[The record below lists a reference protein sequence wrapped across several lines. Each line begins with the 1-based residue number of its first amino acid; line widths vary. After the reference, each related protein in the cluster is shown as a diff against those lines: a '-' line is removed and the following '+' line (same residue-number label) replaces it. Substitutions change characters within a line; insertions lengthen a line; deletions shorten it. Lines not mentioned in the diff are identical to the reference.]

1 MPPWVESYMNRG
13 LAALVVLSMLASY
26 IPSSIAST
34 QDSQTNSCEIIA
46 DWGQQWHWT
55 EEGDSEISLIHRYRV
70 VFEPTFTNGSSPT
83 EVNATINHFRGGLE
97 IPVAN
102 SSVFVAGGEID
113 IIIEEE
119 PQFGDSFSIHVQ
131 TLETSCSRVLNIT
144 NWNQPI
150 SDHEVTRETH
160 WSLSDM
166 GGEEQGV
173 TFDGRGWQKRSGSI
187 LESNELGNG
196 TLLLDMSN
204 GSEGAAI
211 DLVLD
216 RIWLNESYDGT
227 DLVSQDFEMMGSGGL
242 LFNTDEGDEGASIN
256 ADVNDAYVLR
266 SFRDGKVTE
275 RMMFEGDGWISING
289 GDNESS
295 GGVYGEVFLLYFEI
309 WDEDGFRRLQDIQV
323 EANASARVSAV
334 GEAFS
339 FELDEL
345 IFREK
350 WEEGVRTDQYSRI
363 FGSGQFDFIA
373 SEDSPYIEANGT
385 IPLIH
390 FQSEGGETVADTL
403 IVDGTYDGDAEGSF
417 GLVRQIVESGV
428 YENATGAL
436 FEADKIRNEFW
447 FNVSATP
454 FGPIDQE
461 FGAEHNLTYEYV
473 VPQDDWINR
482 TIRYTFVED
491 NGSTDD
497 EYPENSPIIQNPEA
511 PEASSIFST
520 HISRETGVC
529 PQILAI
535 GDSFSLVGNTDMILD
550 VTVHGT
556 STDSIDGHTVSIA
569 EWEGFFG
576 EMSSANGSIINE
588 GPLSGLL
595 NEVSRLVIIDLGEDS
610 EISLIENQRMDR
622 ILSPSIVTFDENTP
636 PSLSDDP
643 GSSLRFRESALSTEG
658 GVAHLEVVVNDVDT
672 DIKSVSVD
680 LSSLGLGI
688 VDLSDSGLQGDQ
700 VIHDDIWTVRIVHN
714 GLQSGDLPISI
725 LMEDYWV
732 TVQQNA
738 SIQISNAPP
747 RVIHVD
753 FTPEST
759 FRGESIVVT
768 VGAYDGHGIKSV
780 SVNLQSIGGGLA
792 QLSNIG
798 QEDWD
803 WQLAG
808 EQRTSRIDIWSG
820 IFEVPASMSPGRQN
834 IPILLEDIDGA
845 SISTI
850 QIGGVHTSTI
860 GQQAAKILV
869 GNQPPSITNLT
880 FLKDGNEVEEV
891 TSLASGG
898 EEDYTMEVGI
908 HDYDG
913 ISSVQAKI
921 GRLAPIGQSE
931 AWLLLVDDG
940 TGPDRVPKD
949 GIFSLSFSARSS
961 LSEGELSLLIRATDV
976 FLSTTP
982 ASEQLH
988 NVSIIKS
995 DSGSQGTSWLSDY
1008 STELVLASMF
1018 LLLSL
1023 GVVAFVQI
1031 VRNSELE

>member
-1 MPPWVESYMNRG
+1 MPPGVESSMNRA
-13 LAALVVLSMLASY
+13 LAAFVVLSMLASY
-26 IPSSIAST
+26 MPTSLASA
-34 QDSQTNSCEIIA
+34 QDNQTNSCEIIA

-55 EEGDSEISLIHRYRV
+55 EEGDSETSLIHRYRV
-70 VFEPTFTNGSSPT
+70 VFEPPFTNGSSPT
-83 EVNATINHFRGGLE
+83 EVNATIHHFRGGSE
-97 IPVAN
+97 VPVAN
-102 SSVFVAGGEID
+102 TSIFVAGGEID

-119 PQFGDSFSIHVQ
+119 PQFGDSFSIQVQ
-131 TLETSCSRVLNIT
+131 TVEASCNRVLNIT

-160 WSLSDM
+160 WSLSGM
-166 GGEEQGV
+166 EGEGI
-173 TFDGRGWQKRSGSI
+173 TFDGRGWQKRTGSI

-227 DLVSQDFEMMGSGGL
+227 ELISQDFEMMGSGGL
-242 LFNTDEGDEGASIN
+242 LLNTDEGDEGASIS
-256 ADVNDAYVLR
+256 ADVSDAYVLR
-266 SFRDGKVTE
+266 SFQDGKVTE

-295 GGVYGEVFLLYFEI
+295 SGVYGEVFLLYFEI
-309 WDEDGFRRLQDIQV
+309 WDEDGFRRLQDIQI
-323 EANASARVSAV
+323 EANASARLSAV
-334 GEAFS
+334 GGPFS

-373 SEDSPYIEANGT
+373 SEDSPYIEVNGT
-385 IPLIH
+385 VPLIH

-428 YENATGAL
+428 YENATGAP

-461 FGAEHNLTYEYV
+461 LRAEHNLTYEYV
-473 VPQDDWINR
+473 VPQDDWLNR
-482 TIRYTFVED
+482 TIRYTYVED
-491 NGSTDD
+491 NGSTED
-497 EYPENSPIIQNPEA
+497 EFPENSPIIFNPEA

-529 PQILAI
+529 PQILTI
-535 GDSFSLVGNTDMILD
+535 GDSFSLVGNAEMVLD
-550 VTVHGT
+550 VTVHG
-556 STDSIDGHTVSIA
+556 SSLDSIDGHIVSIA
-569 EWEGFFG
+569 EWEGTFG
-576 EMSSANGSIINE
+576 DMSSANGSIINE

-595 NEVSRLVIIDLGEDS
+595 NEVSRLVRIELGEGS
-610 EISLIENQRMDR
+610 EVSLIENQRMDR
-622 ILSPSIVTFDENTP
+622 ILSPSIVTLDENTP
-636 PSLSDDP
+636 PSLSGDP
-643 GSSLRFRESALSTEG
+643 GSSVRFRESSLSTEG
-658 GVAHLEVVVNDVDT
+658 GIAHLEVVVNDVDT

-680 LSSLGLGI
+680 LSSLGMGV

-700 VIHDDIWTVRIVHN
+700 VIHDDVWTVRVVHN
-714 GLQSGDLPISI
+714 GLQNGDLPISVI
-725 LMEDYWV
+725 MEDYWE
-732 TVQQNA
+732 TVQQNS
-738 SIQISNAPP
+738 SIQVSNSPP

-753 FTPEST
+753 FNPEST
-759 FRGESIVVT
+759 FRGESIEVT
-768 VGAYDGHGIKSV
+768 LGAYDGHGIKSV
-780 SVNLQSIGGGLA
+780 SVNLQSIGGGLV
-792 QLSNIG
+792 QLSNTG
-798 QEDWD
+798 QEDWN

-808 EQRTSRIDIWSG
+808 EQRTSSIDTWSG
-820 IFEVPASMSPGRQN
+820 TFEVPTSMSPGRQN
-834 IPILLEDIDGA
+834 IPILLEDVAGA
-845 SISTI
+845 SISTT
-850 QIGGVHTSTI
+850 QIGNIYSSTI
-860 GQQAAKILV
+860 GREAGKILI
-869 GNQPPSITNLT
+869 GNQPPSITNLS
-880 FLKDGNEVEEV
+880 FLKDGNEVNEI
-891 TSLASGG
+891 TSLVSGG
-898 EEDYTMEVGI
+898 QTNYTMEVTI

-913 ISSVQAKI
+913 ISSAQAKI

-931 AWLLLVDDG
+931 EWLLLVDDG
-940 TGPDRVPKD
+940 TGPDRVPQD

-961 LSEGELSLLIRATDV
+961 LSEGEMSILIRATDV
-976 FLSTTP
+976 FLSMTP

-988 NVSIIKS
+988 NVSIVKS
-995 DSGSQGTSWLSDY
+995 DSGSGGTSWISDH

-1018 LLLSL
+1018 LLLSI
-1023 GVVAFVQI
+1023 GAVTFVQI
-1031 VRNSELE
+1031 VRKSEIE

>member
-1 MPPWVESYMNRG
+1 MNRG

-26 IPSSIAST
+26 IPSSFASA
-34 QDSQTNSCEIIA
+34 QDIQTNSCEIIA

-55 EEGDSEISLIHRYRV
+55 EEGESEVSLIHRYRV
-70 VFEPTFTNGSSPT
+70 VFDPPFTNGSSPT
-83 EVNATINHFRGGLE
+83 EVNATVNHFRGDSE

-102 SSVFVAGGEID
+102 TSILVAGGEID
-113 IIIEEE
+113 IILEEE
-119 PQFGDSFSIHVQ
+119 PQFADSISIHVQ
-131 TLETSCSRVLNIT
+131 TADFSCIRVLNIT

-160 WSLSDM
+160 WSLSGM
-166 GGEEQGV
+166 EEEEQGI
-173 TFDGRGWQKRSGSI
+173 TFDGRGWQKRTGSI

-196 TLLLDMSN
+196 TLQIDMSN
-204 GSEGAAI
+204 GSEGTAI

-216 RIWLNESYDGT
+216 RIWLNESYDGIE
-227 DLVSQDFEMMGSGGL
+227 LMSQDFEMMGSGGL
-242 LFNTDEGDEGASIN
+242 VINTDEGGEGASIS

-266 SFRDGKVTE
+266 SYQDGKVTE
-275 RMMFEGDGWISING
+275 RMMFEGSGWISING

-295 GGVYGEVFLLYFEI
+295 GGVYGEVFLLYFET

-323 EANASARVSAV
+323 EANASARISAL
-334 GEAFS
+334 GGPFS

-350 WEEGVRTDQYSRI
+350 WEEGVRTDQYSRV

-373 SEDSPYIEANGT
+373 SEDSPYIEVNGT

-390 FQSEGGETVADTL
+390 FQSEGGETVSETL

-428 YENATGAL
+428 YENATGTP

-461 FGAEHNLTYEYV
+461 FRAEHNLTYEYV

-482 TIRYTFVED
+482 TIRYTFVDD
-491 NGSTDD
+491 NGSTED

-529 PQILAI
+529 PQILAV
-535 GDSFSLVGNTDMILD
+535 GDSFSLVGNEEMVLD
-550 VTVHGT
+550 VTVHGI
-556 STDSIDGHTVSIA
+556 STDSIDGHLVSIA
-569 EWEGFFG
+569 EWGGSFG
-576 EMSSANGSIINE
+576 DMSSANGSIINE

-595 NEVSRLVIIDLGEDS
+595 NEVSRLVRIELGEGT
-610 EISLIENQRMDR
+610 EVSLIENQRMDR

-636 PSLSDDP
+636 PSLSGDS
-643 GSSLRFRESALSTEG
+643 GSSIRFRESSLSTEG

-672 DIKSVSVD
+672 DTKSVSID

-688 VDLSDSGLQGDQ
+688 VELSDSGLQGDQ
-700 VIHDDIWTVRIVHN
+700 VIHDDVWTVRIVHN
-714 GLQSGDLPISI
+714 GLQSGDLPVSVM
-725 LMEDYWV
+725 MEDYWV
-732 TVQQNA
+732 AVQQNS
-738 SIQISNAPP
+738 SIQIANAPP

-753 FTPEST
+753 FSPEDT
-759 FRGESIVVT
+759 FRGESIEVT
-768 VGAYDGHGIKSV
+768 IGAYDGHGVKSV
-780 SVNLQSIGGGLA
+780 AVNLQSIGGGLV
-792 QLSNIG
+792 QLSNSG

-808 EQRTSRIDIWSG
+808 EQRTSSIDIWSG
-820 IFEVPASMSPGRQN
+820 VFEVPPSMSPGRQN
-834 IPILLEDIDGA
+834 IPILLEDNAGA
-845 SISTI
+845 SISTT
-850 QIGGVHTSTI
+850 QIGSVYSSTI
-860 GQQAAKILV
+860 GHQAAKVLI
-869 GNQPPSITNLT
+869 GNQPPSISNLT
-880 FLKDGNEVEEV
+880 FLKDGNEVAQV
-891 TSLASGG
+891 TSLVSGG
-898 EEDYTMEVGI
+898 QEGYTMEVSI

-913 ISSVQAKI
+913 ISSAQAKI

-931 AWLLLVDDG
+931 EWLLLVDDG
-940 TGPDRVPKD
+940 TGADRVPKD

-961 LSEGELSLLIRATDV
+961 LSEGDMSLLIRATDV

-982 ASEQLH
+982 TSEQLH
-988 NVSIIKS
+988 NVSIVKS
-995 DSGSQGTSWLSDY
+995 DSGSKGASWLSDH
-1008 STELVLASMF
+1008 STELVVASMF
-1018 LLLSL
+1018 LLLSI

>member
-1 MPPWVESYMNRG
+1 MSQWVESHMNRG

-26 IPSSIAST
+26 IPSSFAST

-55 EEGDSEISLIHRYRV
+55 EEGESEISLIHRYRV
-70 VFEPTFTNGSSPT
+70 VFDPPFTNGSSPT
-83 EVNATINHFRGGLE
+83 EVNATINHFRGDSE

-102 SSVFVAGGEID
+102 TSVLVAGGEID
-113 IIIEEE
+113 IILEEE
-119 PQFGDSFSIHVQ
+119 PQFADSLSIHVQ
-131 TLETSCSRVLNIT
+131 TADSSCSRVLNIT

-160 WSLSDM
+160 WSLSGM
-166 GGEEQGV
+166 EGEEQGI
-173 TFDGRGWQKRSGSI
+173 TFDGRGWQKRTGSI

-196 TLLLDMSN
+196 TLQLDMSN

-227 DLVSQDFEMMGSGGL
+227 ELMSQDFEMIGSGGL
-242 LFNTDEGDEGASIN
+242 VINTDEDGAGASIS

-266 SFRDGKVTE
+266 SYQDGKVTE
-275 RMMFEGDGWISING
+275 RMMFQGSGWISING

-295 GGVYGEVFLLYFEI
+295 GGVYGEVFLLYFET

-323 EANASARVSAV
+323 EANASARISSA
-334 GEAFS
+334 GGPFS

-373 SEDSPYIEANGT
+373 SEDSPYIEVNGT
-385 IPLIH
+385 VPLIH
-390 FQSEGGETVADTL
+390 FQSEGGETVSDTL

-428 YENATGAL
+428 YENATGTP

-461 FGAEHNLTYEYV
+461 FEAEHNLTYEYV

-491 NGSTDD
+491 NGSTED

-535 GDSFSLVGNTDMILD
+535 GDSFTLVGNAEMVLD
-550 VTVHGT
+550 VTVHG
-556 STDSIDGHTVSIA
+556 SSIDSIDGHLVSIA
-569 EWEGFFG
+569 EWEGSFG
-576 EMSSANGSIINE
+576 DMSSANGSIINE

-595 NEVSRLVIIDLGEDS
+595 NEVSRLVRIELGEGT
-610 EISLIENQRMDR
+610 EVSLIENQRMDR

-643 GSSLRFRESALSTEG
+643 GSSIRFRESSLSTEG

-672 DIKSVSVD
+672 DTKSVSVD

-688 VDLSDSGLQGDQ
+688 VELSDSGLQGDQ
-700 VIHDDIWTVRIVHN
+700 VIHDDVWTVRIVHN
-714 GLQSGDLPISI
+714 GLQSGDLPVSVV
-725 LMEDYWV
+725 MEDYWV
-732 TVQQNA
+732 SVQQNS
-738 SIQISNAPP
+738 SIQIANAPP
-747 RVIHVD
+747 RVLHVD
-753 FTPEST
+753 FAPEST
-759 FRGESIVVT
+759 FRGESIEVT
-768 VGAYDGHGIKSV
+768 IGAYDGHGVKSV
-780 SVNLQSIGGGLA
+780 AVNLQSIGGGLV
-792 QLSNIG
+792 QLSNSG

-808 EQRTSRIDIWSG
+808 EQRTSTIDIWSG
-820 IFEVPASMSPGRQN
+820 IFEVPTSMSPGRQN
-834 IPILLEDIDGA
+834 IPILLEDNAGA

-850 QIGGVHTSTI
+850 QIGSVYSSTI
-860 GQQAAKILV
+860 GHQAEKVII
-869 GNQPPSITNLT
+869 GNQPPSISNLT
-880 FLKDGNEVEEV
+880 FLKDGNQVAQV
-891 TSLASGG
+891 TSLVSGG
-898 EEDYTMEVGI
+898 QVNYTMEVSI

-913 ISSVQAKI
+913 ISSAQAKI

-931 AWLLLVDDG
+931 EWLLLVDDG
-940 TGPDRVPKD
+940 TGADRVPQD

-961 LSEGELSLLIRATDV
+961 LSGGEMSLLIRATDV

-982 ASEQLH
+982 HSEQLH
-988 NVSIIKS
+988 NVSIVKS
-995 DSGSQGTSWLSDY
+995 DSGSQGASWLSDH

-1018 LLLSL
+1018 LLLSI

>member
-1 MPPWVESYMNRG
+1 MPPGVESSMNRA
-13 LAALVVLSMLASY
+13 LAAFVVLSMLASY
-26 IPSSIAST
+26 MPTSLASA
-34 QDSQTNSCEIIA
+34 QDNQTNSCEIIA

-55 EEGDSEISLIHRYRV
+55 EEGDSETSLIHRYRV
-70 VFEPTFTNGSSPT
+70 VFEPPFTNGSSPT
-83 EVNATINHFRGGLE
+83 EVNATIHHFRGGSE
-97 IPVAN
+97 VPVAN
-102 SSVFVAGGEID
+102 TSIFVAGGEID

-119 PQFGDSFSIHVQ
+119 PQFGDSFSIQVQ
-131 TLETSCSRVLNIT
+131 TVEASCNRVLNIT

-160 WSLSDM
+160 WSLSGM
-166 GGEEQGV
+166 EGEGI
-173 TFDGRGWQKRSGSI
+173 TFDGRGWQKRTGSI

-227 DLVSQDFEMMGSGGL
+227 ELISQDFEMMGSGGL
-242 LFNTDEGDEGASIN
+242 LLNTDEGDEGASIS
-256 ADVNDAYVLR
+256 ADVSDAYVLR
-266 SFRDGKVTE
+266 SFQDGKVTE

-295 GGVYGEVFLLYFEI
+295 SGVYGEVFLLYFEI

-323 EANASARVSAV
+323 EANASARLSAV
-334 GEAFS
+334 GGPFS

-373 SEDSPYIEANGT
+373 SEDSPYIEVNGT
-385 IPLIH
+385 VPLIH

-428 YENATGAL
+428 YENATGAP

-461 FGAEHNLTYEYV
+461 LRAEHNLTYEYV
-473 VPQDDWINR
+473 VPQDDWLNR
-482 TIRYTFVED
+482 TIRYTYVED
-491 NGSTDD
+491 NGSTED
-497 EYPENSPIIQNPEA
+497 EFPENSPIIFNPEA

-529 PQILAI
+529 PQILTI
-535 GDSFSLVGNTDMILD
+535 GDSFSLVGNAEMVLD
-550 VTVHGT
+550 VTVHG
-556 STDSIDGHTVSIA
+556 SSLDSIDGHIVSIA
-569 EWEGFFG
+569 EWEGTFG
-576 EMSSANGSIINE
+576 DMSSANGSIINE

-595 NEVSRLVIIDLGEDS
+595 NEVSRLVRIELGEGS
-610 EISLIENQRMDR
+610 EVSLIENQRMDR
-622 ILSPSIVTFDENTP
+622 ILSPSIVTLDENTP
-636 PSLSDDP
+636 PSLSGDP
-643 GSSLRFRESALSTEG
+643 GSSVRFRESSLSTEG
-658 GVAHLEVVVNDVDT
+658 GIAHLEVVVNDVDT

-680 LSSLGLGI
+680 LSSLGMGV

-700 VIHDDIWTVRIVHN
+700 VIHDDVWTVRVVHN
-714 GLQSGDLPISI
+714 GLQNGDLPISVI
-725 LMEDYWV
+725 MEDYWE
-732 TVQQNA
+732 TVQQNS
-738 SIQISNAPP
+738 SIQVSNSPP

-753 FTPEST
+753 FNPEST
-759 FRGESIVVT
+759 FRGESIEVT
-768 VGAYDGHGIKSV
+768 LGAYDGHGIKSV
-780 SVNLQSIGGGLA
+780 SVNLQSIGGGLV
-792 QLSNIG
+792 QLSNTG
-798 QEDWD
+798 QEDWN

-808 EQRTSRIDIWSG
+808 EQRTSSIDTWSG
-820 IFEVPASMSPGRQN
+820 TFEVPTSMSPGRQN
-834 IPILLEDIDGA
+834 IPILLEDVAGA
-845 SISTI
+845 SISTT
-850 QIGGVHTSTI
+850 QIGNIYSSTI
-860 GQQAAKILV
+860 GREAGKILI
-869 GNQPPSITNLT
+869 GNQPPSITNLS
-880 FLKDGNEVEEV
+880 FLKDGNEVNEI
-891 TSLASGG
+891 TSLVSGG
-898 EEDYTMEVGI
+898 QTNYTMEVTI

-913 ISSVQAKI
+913 ISSAQAKI

-931 AWLLLVDDG
+931 EWLLLVDDG
-940 TGPDRVPKD
+940 TGPDRIPQD

-961 LSEGELSLLIRATDV
+961 LSEGEMSILIRATDV
-976 FLSTTP
+976 FLSMTP

-988 NVSIIKS
+988 NVSIVKS
-995 DSGSQGTSWLSDY
+995 DSGSGGTSWISDH

-1018 LLLSL
+1018 LLLSI
-1023 GVVAFVQI
+1023 GAVTFVQI
-1031 VRNSELE
+1031 VRKSEIE

>member
-1 MPPWVESYMNRG
+1 MNRG

-26 IPSSIAST
+26 IPSSFASA
-34 QDSQTNSCEIIA
+34 QDIQTNSCEIIA

-55 EEGDSEISLIHRYRV
+55 EEGESEVSLIHRYRV
-70 VFEPTFTNGSSPT
+70 VFDPPFTNGSSPT
-83 EVNATINHFRGGLE
+83 EVNATVNHFRGDSE

-102 SSVFVAGGEID
+102 TSILVAGGEID
-113 IIIEEE
+113 IILEEE
-119 PQFGDSFSIHVQ
+119 PQFADSISIHVQ
-131 TLETSCSRVLNIT
+131 TADFSCIRVLNIT

-160 WSLSDM
+160 WSLSGM
-166 GGEEQGV
+166 EEEEQGI
-173 TFDGRGWQKRSGSI
+173 TFDGRGWQKRTGSI

-196 TLLLDMSN
+196 TLQIDMSN
-204 GSEGAAI
+204 GSEGTAI

-216 RIWLNESYDGT
+216 RIWLNESYDGIE
-227 DLVSQDFEMMGSGGL
+227 LMSQDFEMMGSGGL
-242 LFNTDEGDEGASIN
+242 VINTDEGGEGASIS

-266 SFRDGKVTE
+266 SYQDGKVTE
-275 RMMFEGDGWISING
+275 RMMFEGSGWISING

-295 GGVYGEVFLLYFEI
+295 GGVYGEVFLLYFET

-323 EANASARVSAV
+323 EANASARISAL
-334 GEAFS
+334 GGPFS

-350 WEEGVRTDQYSRI
+350 WEEGVRTDQYSRV

-373 SEDSPYIEANGT
+373 SEDSPYIEVNGT

-390 FQSEGGETVADTL
+390 FQSEGGETVSETL

-428 YENATGAL
+428 YENATGTP

-461 FGAEHNLTYEYV
+461 FRAEHNLTYEYV

-482 TIRYTFVED
+482 TIRYTFVDD
-491 NGSTDD
+491 NGSTED

-529 PQILAI
+529 PQILAV
-535 GDSFSLVGNTDMILD
+535 GDSFSLVGNEEMVLD
-550 VTVHGT
+550 VTVHGI
-556 STDSIDGHTVSIA
+556 STDSIDGHLVSIA
-569 EWEGFFG
+569 EWGGSFG
-576 EMSSANGSIINE
+576 DMSSANGSIINE

-595 NEVSRLVIIDLGEDS
+595 NEVSRLVRIELGEGT
-610 EISLIENQRMDR
+610 EVSLIENQRMDR

-636 PSLSDDP
+636 PSLSGDS
-643 GSSLRFRESALSTEG
+643 GSSIRFRESSLSTEG

-672 DIKSVSVD
+672 DTKSVSID

-688 VDLSDSGLQGDQ
+688 VELSDSGLQGDQ
-700 VIHDDIWTVRIVHN
+700 VIHDDVWTVRIVHN
-714 GLQSGDLPISI
+714 GLQSGDLPVSVM
-725 LMEDYWV
+725 MEDYWV
-732 TVQQNA
+732 AVQQNS
-738 SIQISNAPP
+738 SIQIANAPP

-753 FTPEST
+753 FSPEDT
-759 FRGESIVVT
+759 FRGESIEVT
-768 VGAYDGHGIKSV
+768 IGAYDGHGVKSV
-780 SVNLQSIGGGLA
+780 AVNLQSIGGGLV
-792 QLSNIG
+792 QLSNSG

-808 EQRTSRIDIWSG
+808 EQRTSSIDIWSG
-820 IFEVPASMSPGRQN
+820 VFEVPPSMSPGRQN
-834 IPILLEDIDGA
+834 IPILLEDNAGA
-845 SISTI
+845 SISTT
-850 QIGGVHTSTI
+850 QIGSVYSSTI
-860 GQQAAKILV
+860 GHQAAKVLI
-869 GNQPPSITNLT
+869 GNQPPSISNLT
-880 FLKDGNEVEEV
+880 FLKDGNEVAQV
-891 TSLASGG
+891 TSLVSGG
-898 EEDYTMEVGI
+898 QEDYTMEVSI

-913 ISSVQAKI
+913 ISSAQAKI

-931 AWLLLVDDG
+931 EWLLLVDDG
-940 TGPDRVPKD
+940 TGADRVPKD

-961 LSEGELSLLIRATDV
+961 LSEGDMSLLIRATDV

-982 ASEQLH
+982 TSEQLH
-988 NVSIIKS
+988 NVSIVKS
-995 DSGSQGTSWLSDY
+995 DSGSKGASWLSDH
-1008 STELVLASMF
+1008 STELVVASMF
-1018 LLLSL
+1018 LLLSI

>member
-1 MPPWVESYMNRG
+1 MNRG

-26 IPSSIAST
+26 IPSSFASA
-34 QDSQTNSCEIIA
+34 QDIQTNSCEIIA

-55 EEGDSEISLIHRYRV
+55 EEGESEVSLIHRYRV
-70 VFEPTFTNGSSPT
+70 VFDPPFTNGSSPT
-83 EVNATINHFRGGLE
+83 EVNATVNHFRGDSE

-102 SSVFVAGGEID
+102 TSILVAGGEID
-113 IIIEEE
+113 IILEEE
-119 PQFGDSFSIHVQ
+119 PQFADSISIHVQ
-131 TLETSCSRVLNIT
+131 TADFSCIRVLNIT

-160 WSLSDM
+160 WSLSGM
-166 GGEEQGV
+166 EEEEQGI
-173 TFDGRGWQKRSGSI
+173 TFDGRGWQKRTGSI

-196 TLLLDMSN
+196 TLQIDMSN
-204 GSEGAAI
+204 GSEGTAI

-216 RIWLNESYDGT
+216 RIWLNESYDGIE
-227 DLVSQDFEMMGSGGL
+227 LMSQDFEMMGSGGL
-242 LFNTDEGDEGASIN
+242 VINTDEGGEGASIS

-266 SFRDGKVTE
+266 SYQDGKVTE
-275 RMMFEGDGWISING
+275 RMMFEGSGWISING

-295 GGVYGEVFLLYFEI
+295 GGVYGEVFLLYFET

-323 EANASARVSAV
+323 EANASARISAL
-334 GEAFS
+334 GGPFS

-350 WEEGVRTDQYSRI
+350 WEEGVRTDQYSRV

-373 SEDSPYIEANGT
+373 SEDSPYIEVNGT

-390 FQSEGGETVADTL
+390 FQSEGGETVSETL

-428 YENATGAL
+428 YENATGTP

-461 FGAEHNLTYEYV
+461 FRAEHNLTYEYV

-482 TIRYTFVED
+482 TIRYTFVDD
-491 NGSTDD
+491 NGSTED

-529 PQILAI
+529 PQILAV
-535 GDSFSLVGNTDMILD
+535 GDSFSLVGNEEMVLD
-550 VTVHGT
+550 VTVHGI
-556 STDSIDGHTVSIA
+556 STDSIDGHLVSIA
-569 EWEGFFG
+569 EWGGSFG
-576 EMSSANGSIINE
+576 DMSSANGSIINE

-595 NEVSRLVIIDLGEDS
+595 NEVSRLVRIELGEGT
-610 EISLIENQRMDR
+610 EVSLIENQRMDR

-636 PSLSDDP
+636 PSLSDDS
-643 GSSLRFRESALSTEG
+643 GSSIRFRESSLSTEG
-658 GVAHLEVVVNDVDT
+658 GVAHLEVVVDDVDT
-672 DIKSVSVD
+672 DTKSVSVD
-680 LSSLGLGI
+680 LSSLDLGI
-688 VDLSDSGLQGDQ
+688 VELSDSGLQGDQ
-700 VIHDDIWTVRIVHN
+700 VIHDDVWTVRIVHN
-714 GLQSGDLPISI
+714 GLQSGDLPVSVM
-725 LMEDYWV
+725 MEDYWV
-732 TVQQNA
+732 AVQQNS
-738 SIQISNAPP
+738 SIQIANAPP

-753 FTPEST
+753 FSPEDT
-759 FRGESIVVT
+759 FRGESIEVT
-768 VGAYDGHGIKSV
+768 IGAYDGHGVKSV
-780 SVNLQSIGGGLA
+780 AVNLQSIGGGLV
-792 QLSNIG
+792 QLSNSG

-808 EQRTSRIDIWSG
+808 EQRTSSIDIWSG
-820 IFEVPASMSPGRQN
+820 VFEVPPSMSPGRQN
-834 IPILLEDIDGA
+834 IPILLEDNAGA
-845 SISTI
+845 SISTT
-850 QIGGVHTSTI
+850 QIGSVYSSTI
-860 GQQAAKILV
+860 GHQAAKVLI
-869 GNQPPSITNLT
+869 GNQPPSISNLT
-880 FLKDGNEVEEV
+880 FLKDGNEVAQV
-891 TSLASGG
+891 TSLVSGG
-898 EEDYTMEVGI
+898 QEDYTMEVSI

-913 ISSVQAKI
+913 ISSAQAKI

-931 AWLLLVDDG
+931 EWLLLVDDG
-940 TGPDRVPKD
+940 TGADRVPKD

-961 LSEGELSLLIRATDV
+961 LSEGDMSLLIRATDV

-982 ASEQLH
+982 TSEQLH
-988 NVSIIKS
+988 NVSIVKS
-995 DSGSQGTSWLSDY
+995 DSGSKGASWLSDH
-1008 STELVLASMF
+1008 STELVVASMF
-1018 LLLSL
+1018 LLLSI

>member
-1 MPPWVESYMNRG
+1 MPPGVESSMNRA
-13 LAALVVLSMLASY
+13 LAAFVVLSMLASY
-26 IPSSIAST
+26 MPTSLASA
-34 QDSQTNSCEIIA
+34 QDNQTNSCEIIA

-55 EEGDSEISLIHRYRV
+55 EEGDSETSLIHRYRV
-70 VFEPTFTNGSSPT
+70 VFEPPFTNGSSPT
-83 EVNATINHFRGGLE
+83 EVNATIHHFRGGSE
-97 IPVAN
+97 VPVAN
-102 SSVFVAGGEID
+102 TSIFVAGGEID

-119 PQFGDSFSIHVQ
+119 PQFGDSFSIQVQ
-131 TLETSCSRVLNIT
+131 TVEASCNRVLNIT

-160 WSLSDM
+160 WSLSGM
-166 GGEEQGV
+166 EGEGI
-173 TFDGRGWQKRSGSI
+173 TFDGRGWQKRTGSI

-227 DLVSQDFEMMGSGGL
+227 ELISQDFEMMGSGGL
-242 LFNTDEGDEGASIN
+242 LLNTDEGDEGASIS
-256 ADVNDAYVLR
+256 ADVSDAYVLR
-266 SFRDGKVTE
+266 SFQDGKVTE

-295 GGVYGEVFLLYFEI
+295 SGVYGEVFLLYFEI
-309 WDEDGFRRLQDIQV
+309 WDEDGFRRLQDIQI
-323 EANASARVSAV
+323 EANASARLSAV
-334 GEAFS
+334 GGPFS

-373 SEDSPYIEANGT
+373 SEDSPYIEVNGT
-385 IPLIH
+385 VPLIH

-428 YENATGAL
+428 YENATGAP

-461 FGAEHNLTYEYV
+461 LRAEHNLTYEYV
-473 VPQDDWINR
+473 VPQDDWLNR
-482 TIRYTFVED
+482 TIRYTYVED
-491 NGSTDD
+491 NGSTED
-497 EYPENSPIIQNPEA
+497 EFPENSPIIFNPEA

-529 PQILAI
+529 PQILTI
-535 GDSFSLVGNTDMILD
+535 GDSFSLVGNAEMVLD
-550 VTVHGT
+550 VTVHG
-556 STDSIDGHTVSIA
+556 SSLDSIDGHIVSIA
-569 EWEGFFG
+569 EWEGTFG
-576 EMSSANGSIINE
+576 DMSSANGSIINE

-595 NEVSRLVIIDLGEDS
+595 NEVSRLVRIELGEGS
-610 EISLIENQRMDR
+610 EVSLIENQRMDR
-622 ILSPSIVTFDENTP
+622 ILSPSIVTLDENTP
-636 PSLSDDP
+636 PSLSGDP
-643 GSSLRFRESALSTEG
+643 GSSVRFRESSLSTEG
-658 GVAHLEVVVNDVDT
+658 GIAHLEVVVNDVDT

-680 LSSLGLGI
+680 LSSLGMGV

-700 VIHDDIWTVRIVHN
+700 VIHDDVWTVRVVHN
-714 GLQSGDLPISI
+714 GLQNGDLPISVI
-725 LMEDYWV
+725 MEDYWE
-732 TVQQNA
+732 TVQQNS
-738 SIQISNAPP
+738 SIQVSNSPP

-753 FTPEST
+753 FNPEST
-759 FRGESIVVT
+759 FRGESIEVT
-768 VGAYDGHGIKSV
+768 LGAYDGHGIKSV
-780 SVNLQSIGGGLA
+780 SVNLQSIGGGLV
-792 QLSNIG
+792 QLSNTG
-798 QEDWD
+798 QEDWK

-808 EQRTSRIDIWSG
+808 EQRTSSIDTWSG
-820 IFEVPASMSPGRQN
+820 TFEVPTSMSPGRQN
-834 IPILLEDIDGA
+834 IPILLEDVAGA
-845 SISTI
+845 SISTT
-850 QIGGVHTSTI
+850 QIGNIYSSTI
-860 GQQAAKILV
+860 GREAGKILI
-869 GNQPPSITNLT
+869 GNQPPSITNLS
-880 FLKDGNEVEEV
+880 FLKDGNEVNEI
-891 TSLASGG
+891 TSLVSGG
-898 EEDYTMEVGI
+898 QTNYTMEVTI

-913 ISSVQAKI
+913 ISSAQAKI

-931 AWLLLVDDG
+931 EWLLLVDDG
-940 TGPDRVPKD
+940 TGPDRIPQD

-961 LSEGELSLLIRATDV
+961 LSEGEMSILIRATDV
-976 FLSTTP
+976 FLSMTP

-988 NVSIIKS
+988 NVSIVKS
-995 DSGSQGTSWLSDY
+995 DSGSGGTSWISDH

-1018 LLLSL
+1018 LLLSI
-1023 GVVAFVQI
+1023 GAVTFVQI
-1031 VRNSELE
+1031 VRKSEIE